1 MEGIARVMSRIA
13 EIEARLQRLSGAAYL
28 ASPYEAA
35 ETGFSFASFLSGA
48 DTGRGQAVVNEA
60 MRYLGV
66 PYVYGGGGPNG
77 FDCSGLVQYVFRKF
91 GVNLT
96 HYTVTQAQAGTPV
109 SRSELRPGD
118 VIFFGE
124 NGGTGFLYHVGI
136 YVGNNS
142 FIHAPHTG
150 DVVKISR
157 LEGKYD
163 ANYACAR
170 RYI

>member
-1 MEGIARVMSRIA
+1 MEGISRVMSRIA
-13 EIEARLQRLSGAAYL
+13 EIEARLQSLSGAYAAL
-28 ASPYEAA
+28 PSAAA
-35 ETGFSFASFLSGA
+35 ESSAFSFASLLSRA
-48 DTGRGQAVVNEA
+48 DASRGQAVVNEA

-66 PYVYGGGGPNG
+66 PYVYGGGSPSG

-91 GVNLT
+91 GVDLT

-170 RYI
+170 RYL

>member
-13 EIEARLQRLSGAAYL
+13 EIESRLQRLGGIWSQ
-28 ASPYEAA
+28 PYAGEAA
-35 ETGFSFASFLSGA
+35 GADFSFASYLAGSTSG
-48 DTGRGQAVVNEA
+48 GGQAVVNEA

-66 PYVYGGGGPNG
+66 PYVYGGGGPSG

-96 HYTVTQAQAGTPV
+96 HYTVTQAQVGKPV
-109 SRSELRPGD
+109 SRGELRPGD

-170 RYI
+170 RYL

>member
-13 EIEARLQRLSGAAYL
+13 EIEAGLQRLGSAPFPL
-28 ASPYEAA
+28 SPREAENA
-35 ETGFSFASFLSGA
+35 GFSFASLLSGA
-48 DTGRGQAVVNEA
+48 GASRGKAVVDEA

-96 HYTVTQAQAGTPV
+96 HYTVTQAQAGRPV
-109 SRSELRPGD
+109 SRAELRPGD

-124 NGGTGFLYHVGI
+124 NGGSGFLYHVGI
-136 YVGNNS
+136 YVGDNS

>member
-1 MEGIARVMSRIA
+1 MAMSRIA
-13 EIEARLQRLSGAAYL
+13 EIEARLQRLRGATCP
-28 ASPYEAA
+28 ASPHEAA
-35 ETGFSFASFLSGA
+35 ETGFSFASFLSWA
-48 DTGRGQAVVNEA
+48 DMGRGQSVVNEA

-66 PYVYGGGGPNG
+66 PYVYGGGAPNG

-170 RYI
+170 RYV